1 MKKQII
7 TGVICGGIGLLV
19 GGKLFKRKLYKLLNN
34 EEFQKQMADKFVEEL
49 RNDFKTPVYKIEDLV
64 FDTIEDADEVATN
77 LNKII
82 GKYGYASV
90 SDLYDLSG
98 ATSSYKD
105 NNYGWTETVRYKIQ
119 PYKNGF
125 ILHIKKPEL
134 LK

>member
-49 RNDFKTPVYKIEDLV
+49 RNDFKTPVYKMEELV

-98 ATSSYKD
+98 VTSSYKD
-105 NNYGWTETVRYKIQ
+105 NKYGWRGPVSTKIDTLKMG
-119 PYKNGF
+119 Y
-125 ILHIKKPEL
+125 ILHIKNPEL